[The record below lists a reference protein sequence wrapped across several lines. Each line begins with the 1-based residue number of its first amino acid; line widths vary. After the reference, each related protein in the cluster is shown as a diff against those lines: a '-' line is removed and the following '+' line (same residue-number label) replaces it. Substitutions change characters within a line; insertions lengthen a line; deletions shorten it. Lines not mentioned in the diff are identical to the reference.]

1 MRSVIHAS
9 SSTSG
14 TGAIRVQL
22 PSQEFAPI
30 WRQFNEPAGHVLGDD
45 WPARALI
52 VRAGV
57 PRDRILL
64 TDVRST
70 DWQSLTFEGERHELH
85 LRVTG
90 PHSWEIAERMSAGI
104 EDAEFNIPGQIV
116 ADFALAGTPV
126 RNDDGSTSLKFEA
139 LTVAE

>member
-1 MRSVIHAS
+1 MNRLALSPAA
-9 SSTSG
+9 
-14 TGAIRVQL
+14 TGL
-22 PSQEFAPI
+22 
-30 WRQFNEPAGHVLGDD
+30 L
-45 WPARALI
+45 RALI

-64 TDVRST
+64 TDIRST
-70 DWQSLTFEGERHELH
+70 DWQSLTFEGERHELQ

-90 PHSWEIAERMSAGI
+90 PHSCEVAERMSAGI

-116 ADFALAGTPV
+116 ADIALAGKPV